1 MEEKMDFKEESD
13 ITDNEIKKIQKARE
27 VIKKWIY

>member
-1 MEEKMDFKEESD
+1 MDFKEESD